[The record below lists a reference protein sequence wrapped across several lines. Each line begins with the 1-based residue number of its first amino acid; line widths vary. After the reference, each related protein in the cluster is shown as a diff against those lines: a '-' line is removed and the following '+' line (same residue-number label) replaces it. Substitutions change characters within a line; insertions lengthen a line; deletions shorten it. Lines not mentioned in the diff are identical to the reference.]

1 MWSFSETSRYQ
12 SGLIFSLLLHGTAFA
27 GSFLLFSNLRLAEQP
42 EPFRWNVGVVQD
54 PAAAASQATRQPVA
68 SSAVEA
74 AQETH
79 PQHADDNNPVRPKVV
94 SRPAANSPQHA
105 DPRASISPSPMKPES
120 QAATLHPD
128 SPPMREHEGAPSS
141 PAVPPTSQA
150 TVSEQTTEVS
160 ASPDLRAQMDEHE
173 MSSIQGPAALKP
185 ARRAA
190 EESPRPLHEE
200 RPAPASVPDE
210 PRAAPSAAE
219 VASLSPSVIG
229 QDGDSG
235 ATAPQSS
242 PNGRQDLA
250 WLGDALRHRLQQSH
264 KYSTVARLNGL
275 EGRVVLRVTVR
286 ENGELLVALGHSSG
300 HDVLDRDAVEAV
312 QRLSPLPL
320 HYPLGRAQQ
329 SLNLPITYTLD
340 R

>member
-1 MWSFSETSRYQ
+1 MWTVSETSRYQ
-12 SGLIFSLLLHGTAFA
+12 NCFIFSLLLHGTAVA
-27 GSFLLFSNLRLAEQP
+27 ASFLLFSNLRLAEQP

-54 PAAAASQATRQPVA
+54 PAAAGSRATTQPVP

-74 AQETH
+74 ARETH
-79 PQHADDNNPVRPKVV
+79 PPHTADNKPVRPKIGHG
-94 SRPAANSPQHA
+94 PATNSQQHA
-105 DPRASISPSPMKPES
+105 DPGPSISPSPMKPES
-120 QAATLHPD
+120 RAATPQPD
-128 SPPMREHEGAPSS
+128 SPPKRELEGASSS

-150 TVSEQTTEVS
+150 TVVEQSREVS
-160 ASPDLRAQMDEHE
+160 ASPDRRAQMDEHE
-173 MSSIQGPAALKP
+173 MSSIQAPAV
-185 ARRAA
+185 RAA
-190 EESPRPLHEE
+190 EESPRPPHEE
-200 RPAPASVPDE
+200 SPAPASVLDE
-210 PRAAPSAAE
+210 PRAAPSPAK
-219 VASLSPSVIG
+219 VASPSLSSIR
-229 QDGDSG
+229 DID
-235 ATAPQSS
+235 ATAPQFS
-242 PNGRQDLA
+242 PKGGQDLA

-320 HYPLGRAQQ
+320 HSPLGRAQQ